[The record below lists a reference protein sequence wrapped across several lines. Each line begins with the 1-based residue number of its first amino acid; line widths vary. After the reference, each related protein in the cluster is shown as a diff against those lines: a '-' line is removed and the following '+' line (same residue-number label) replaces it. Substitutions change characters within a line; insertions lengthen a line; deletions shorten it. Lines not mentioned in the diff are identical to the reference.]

1 MRSSHRVWRE
11 NRFERGDIKYVIL
24 DLLREHPSYGYE
36 IIRALEERFGGLY
49 TPSAGTVYPTLQM
62 LEEMGY
68 VTSSQSEGRKTFTI
82 TPAGTQFLKDQKSQ
96 VADVQ
101 ERMRGLGDR
110 ISSAEEVHD
119 MVDRM
124 KDMLKTVKHNR
135 RNINPERILRIR
147 EVLDRAQRE
156 IEDLLKD

>member
-1 MRSSHRVWRE
+1 MREFRRARQE
-11 NRFERGDIKYVIL
+11 GRFERGDIKYVIL
-24 DLLREHPSYGYE
+24 DLLREKPGYGYE
-36 IIRALEERFGGLY
+36 LIRALEERFGGLY

-68 VTSSQSEGRKTFTI
+68 VTASLSEGRKTYTI
-82 TPAGTQFLKDQKSQ
+82 TPAGLRFLEEQKSQ
-96 VADVQ
+96 VADVR
-101 ERMRGLGDR
+101 ERMRGMWDR
-110 ISSAEEVHD
+110 KSSSEDLHD

-135 RNINPERILRIR
+135 RNINPEKILRIR

>member
-1 MRSSHRVWRE
+1 MR
-11 NRFERGDIKYVIL
+11 
-24 DLLREHPSYGYE
+24 
-36 IIRALEERFGGLY
+36 
-49 TPSAGTVYPTLQM
+49 
-62 LEEMGY
+62 
-68 VTSSQSEGRKTFTI
+68 
-82 TPAGTQFLKDQKSQ
+82 
-96 VADVQ
+96 

-110 ISSAEEVHD
+110 ISSAGEVHD

-135 RNINPERILRIR
+135 RNINPEKIRRIR

>member
-1 MRSSHRVWRE
+1 MRSSRRSWRE

-24 DLLREHPSYGYE
+24 DLLRERPSYGYE
-36 IIRALEERFGGLY
+36 IIRGLEERFGGLY

-68 VTSSQSEGRKTFTI
+68 VTSSQSEGRKNFTI

-101 ERMRGLGDR
+101 DRMRGLGDR
-110 ISSAEEVHD
+110 ISSAGEVHD

-135 RNINPERILRIR
+135 RNINPEKIRRIR
-147 EVLDRAQRE
+147 EVLERTQRE

>member
-1 MRSSHRVWRE
+1 VRSSRRAWRE

-24 DLLREHPSYGYE
+24 DLLRERPSYGYE

-68 VTSSQSEGRKTFTI
+68 VTSSQSEGRKNFTI

-96 VADVQ
+96 VADVRD
-101 ERMRGLGDR
+101 RMRGLGDR
-110 ISSAEEVHD
+110 ISSAVEVHD

-135 RNINPERILRIR
+135 RNINPETIRRIR
-147 EVLDRAQRE
+147 EVLERAQRE

>member
-1 MRSSHRVWRE
+1 
-11 NRFERGDIKYVIL
+11 
-24 DLLREHPSYGYE
+24 
-36 IIRALEERFGGLY
+36 
-49 TPSAGTVYPTLQM
+49 M

-68 VTSSQSEGRKTFTI
+68 VTSSQSEGRKIFTI

-96 VADVQ
+96 MADVQ

-110 ISSAEEVHD
+110 ISSSVEVHD

-135 RNINPERILRIR
+135 RNINPEKIRRIR
-147 EVLDRAQRE
+147 EVLERAQRE